1 MAKRKRRKFTP
12 EFKAE
17 TVKLIRE
24 SGRSI
29 GEICRELDLT
39 ETAVRS
45 WVRQAEVDAGRGP
58 EGAMTSTEL
67 EEFRRLRRENRELR
81 QEREILKKNDTR
93 FKGSSQRFRVG
104 VNVGDYPG
112 FRQVSSRQG
121 SCEVGC

>member
-1 MAKRKRRKFTP
+1 MTRRKRRKFTP

-45 WVRQAEVDAGRGP
+45 WIKQTEGRLP
-58 EGAMTSTEL
+58 ST
-67 EEFRRLRRENRELR
+67 NH
-81 QEREILKKNDTR
+81 TR
-93 FKGSSQRFRVG
+93 V
-104 VNVGDYPG
+104 
-112 FRQVSSRQG
+112 
-121 SCEVGC
+121 

>member
-1 MAKRKRRKFTP
+1 MTRRKRRKFTP

-29 GEICRELDLT
+29 GEICRDLDLT

-67 EEFRRLRRENRELR
+67 EELRRLRREVRELR
-81 QEREILKKNDTR
+81 QEREILKK
-93 FKGSSQRFRVG
+93 GVFRRICG
-104 VNVGDYPG
+104 WN
-112 FRQVSSRQG
+112 RSAA
-121 SCEVGC
+121 